1 MATDTSKG
9 GDEGGVPSV
18 AAYALSK
25 RFGDRDVLR
34 GVSFRIGGGE
44 VFGYLGPNGAGKTT
58 TLRLLVGLLKPTS
71 GSALIDGQDAGR
83 SADTRRRIGV
93 LLEHH
98 GLFDRLSAVDSL
110 TYYAQLYEVPHAK
123 DRVAE
128 MVDLAGLSGRQRDK
142 VGTYSQGM
150 KRRLGLARAL
160 LHRPS
165 VLLLDEP
172 SAGLDP
178 EAQKIVRELIVS
190 LSANERI
197 TVFMNTH
204 DLDDVQ
210 RICTRVAILH
220 EGRIRADETL
230 ATWRSRAEASGL
242 VLAFLREDEALRAR
256 TLLEERLEISRIE
269 PERLS
274 LTIWTEHELATETAI
289 DLLRDEGISLHE
301 IRRATESLED
311 LYLQTVRKAGE
322 HA

>member
-1 MATDTSKG
+1 MPRIAVHS
-9 GDEGGVPSV
+9 
-18 AAYALSK
+18 LSK
-25 RFGDRDVLR
+25 RFGDRDVLK
-34 GVSFRIGGGE
+34 GIDFEIGAGE

-58 TLRLLVGLLKPTS
+58 TLRLLLGLLRPSEGT
-71 GSALIDGQDAGR
+71 ARIDGQNVAHSMDA
-83 SADTRRRIGV
+83 RRRLGV

-98 GLFDRLSAVDSL
+98 GLFDQLSAIDSL
-110 TYYAQLYEVPHAK
+110 TYYAQLYDVPRASA
-123 DRVAE
+123 RIEE
-128 MVDLAGLSGRQRDK
+128 MLELAGLSDRAHDK
-142 VGTYSQGM
+142 VGMYSQGM

-160 LHRPS
+160 LHRPGI
-165 VLLLDEP
+165 LLLDEP

-178 EAQKIVRELIVS
+178 EAQKTVRDLIAG
-190 LSANERI
+190 LSATERI

-220 EGRIRADETL
+220 EGRIQADETL

-322 HA
+322 DA